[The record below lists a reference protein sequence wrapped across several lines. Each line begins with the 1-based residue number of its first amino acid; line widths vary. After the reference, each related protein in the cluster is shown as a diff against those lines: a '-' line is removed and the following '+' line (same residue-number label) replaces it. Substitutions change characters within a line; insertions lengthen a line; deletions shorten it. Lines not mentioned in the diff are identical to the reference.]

1 MLKNL
6 WDKTLDLL
14 FPEKCRGCGLPDT
27 VLCGDCLQK
36 IRPPEIFCFACGAYS
51 DTGICAA
58 CARSYDISPIKVFWA
73 VRYANPPI
81 KTLIHDL
88 KYKSA
93 TKVAETLCLIFC
105 DSVSRTLKNTQN
117 KNAIIVPVPVTAQ
130 RLRERG
136 FNQSEILATALS
148 RQTCIALANDI
159 LFKIKN
165 TASQVVVAERAKRL
179 ENLQGSFAV
188 PDPRKIAGKTA
199 ILVDDIL
206 TTGATIIECSR
217 ELKKAGA
224 KNIIALVVAH

>member
-1 MLKNL
+1 MLKSFL
-6 WDKTLDLL
+6 DKTLNLL

-27 VLCGDCLQK
+27 ALCNDCFRKL
-36 IRPPEIFCFACGAYS
+36 RAPEIFCFACGKES
-51 DTGICAA
+51 DAGICAA
-58 CARSYDISPIKVFWA
+58 CARAWDISPVKVFWA
-73 VRYANPPI
+73 ARYSNPPV
-81 KTLIHDL
+81 KTLIRDL

-93 TKVAETLCLIFC
+93 TKVAGTLSQIFC
-105 DSVSRTLKNTQN
+105 DNVGHVLKNLKS
-117 KNAIIVPVPVTAQ
+117 KNAVIVPVPITPQ

-136 FNQSEILATALS
+136 FNQSEILAAALS
-148 RQTCIALANDI
+148 RHTGITLTNDI

-165 TASQVVVAERAKRL
+165 TASQVAVAERTLRL

-188 PDPRKIAGKTA
+188 PDPQKIAGKTV